1 MEKNLFEIATRNRYR
16 FTYKGVMTV
25 EDLWDLNVEALDAI
39 FKTLNRQKK
48 TADEDSLLAVKSA
61 EDTELANKIELVKY
75 IVSVKLYI
83 VAYKGDLMINKE
95 YEAPFE
101 ISSTMGC
108 RTWNS
113 YDINFKEVYEAN
125 IQSVIKTGRLRFDD
139 LLSAAQKDGRGNIC
153 PVTIILPTLAMEAEH
168 AVSVRDYHDCRDTVT
183 EFMKI
188 LDQKL
193 HEAKQ
198 ILIERFDWICSQSP
212 ASAKFMWDNGV
223 LSGYD
228 GVDIRSAMKHGT
240 LAIGMLGMAE
250 TLQILIGKN
259 QLDTYGMEVAKE
271 ICQLYKDRCEEFKNE
286 TSLNFGVYFTP
297 AENLCFTAM
306 TKFKEKYGEIPNV
319 SDKKFFTNSVHVPVW
334 EEVTPFEKI
343 DVESQLDSYS
353 SAGCILYTEF
363 DATVKHNLDALETV
377 VNYAMDHDVP
387 YFAVN
392 VPNDTCVDCGYCD
405 EINDTCPQC
414 GSRNIER
421 LRRVTGYITGN
432 YTTAFNLGKQQEV
445 ELRVKHNRVVHK

>member
-1 MEKNLFEIATRNRYR
+1 
-16 FTYKGVMTV
+16 
-25 EDLWDLNVEALDAI
+25 
-39 FKTLNRQKK
+39 
-48 TADEDSLLAVKSA
+48 
-61 EDTELANKIELVKY
+61 
-75 IVSVKLYI
+75 
-83 VAYKGDLMINKE
+83 
-95 YEAPFE
+95 
-101 ISSTMGC
+101 
-108 RTWNS
+108 
-113 YDINFKEVYEAN
+113 
-125 IQSVIKTGRLRFDD
+125 
-139 LLSAAQKDGRGNIC
+139 
-153 PVTIILPTLAMEAEH
+153 
-168 AVSVRDYHDCRDTVT
+168 
-183 EFMKI
+183 
-188 LDQKL
+188 
-193 HEAKQ
+193 
-198 ILIERFDWICSQSP
+198 
-212 ASAKFMWDNGV
+212 
-223 LSGYD
+223 
-228 GVDIRSAMKHGT
+228 
-240 LAIGMLGMAE
+240 MLGMAE

-259 QLDTYGMEVAKE
+259 QLDPYGMEVAKE

-414 GSRNIER
+414 GSHNIER

>member
-1 MEKNLFEIATRNRYR
+1 
-16 FTYKGVMTV
+16 
-25 EDLWDLNVEALDAI
+25 
-39 FKTLNRQKK
+39 
-48 TADEDSLLAVKSA
+48 
-61 EDTELANKIELVKY
+61 
-75 IVSVKLYI
+75 
-83 VAYKGDLMINKE
+83 
-95 YEAPFE
+95 
-101 ISSTMGC
+101 
-108 RTWNS
+108 
-113 YDINFKEVYEAN
+113 
-125 IQSVIKTGRLRFDD
+125 
-139 LLSAAQKDGRGNIC
+139 
-153 PVTIILPTLAMEAEH
+153 
-168 AVSVRDYHDCRDTVT
+168 
-183 EFMKI
+183 
-188 LDQKL
+188 
-193 HEAKQ
+193 
-198 ILIERFDWICSQSP
+198 
-212 ASAKFMWDNGV
+212 MWDNGV

-259 QLDTYGMEVAKE
+259 QLDPYGMEVAKE

-377 VNYAMDHDVP
+377 VNYAMDHDVWFHFITTLICRKRLFMVTVLP
-387 YFAVN
+387 SSCSFR
-392 VPNDTCVDCGYCD
+392 
-405 EINDTCPQC
+405 IIRR
-414 GSRNIER
+414 SLMWLRNWM
-421 LRRVTGYITGN
+421 RRSVESEG
-432 YTTAFNLGKQQEV
+432 LEV
-445 ELRVKHNRVVHK
+445 RE